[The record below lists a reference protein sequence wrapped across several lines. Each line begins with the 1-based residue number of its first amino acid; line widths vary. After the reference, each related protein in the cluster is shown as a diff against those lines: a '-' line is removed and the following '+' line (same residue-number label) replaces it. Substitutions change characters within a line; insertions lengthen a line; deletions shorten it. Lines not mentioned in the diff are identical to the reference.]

1 MKSELRG
8 TATSGTLVHAEI
20 LRYQPRLFG
29 FLENLLPGTSS
40 LVVAYI
46 AGCVIG
52 GEVAMWLGWAHGNF
66 LLLFHM
72 GQHYAVPSVHNNSW
86 LPPLPAGSVMGRHR
100 FTSLLGAALENL
112 GPCEHCLHRRK
123 LLTTTL
129 EPGIPPAWSSD
140 AGALFGRENVF
151 PYFPSFQSK
160 GRVSYLAAPA
170 LTPVS

>member
-52 GEVAMWLGWAHGNF
+52 GEVAM
-66 LLLFHM
+66 
-72 GQHYAVPSVHNNSW
+72 
-86 LPPLPAGSVMGRHR
+86 
-100 FTSLLGAALENL
+100 
-112 GPCEHCLHRRK
+112 
-123 LLTTTL
+123 
-129 EPGIPPAWSSD
+129 
-140 AGALFGRENVF
+140 
-151 PYFPSFQSK
+151 
-160 GRVSYLAAPA
+160 
-170 LTPVS
+170 